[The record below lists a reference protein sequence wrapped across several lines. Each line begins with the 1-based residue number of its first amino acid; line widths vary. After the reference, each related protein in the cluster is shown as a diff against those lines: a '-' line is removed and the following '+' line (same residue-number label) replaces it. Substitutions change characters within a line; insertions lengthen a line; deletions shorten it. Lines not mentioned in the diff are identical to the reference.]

1 MRSMTKF
8 LALAAFAAVL
18 SPAFAETT
26 IEKEFPL
33 AAGGAL
39 ILQTDGGA
47 VTVVGQ
53 DRSTVKIVITTELK
67 DPESDYSFTY
77 DTTPQQV
84 KLVVKRRGGAVGGW
98 FGSWSGKNLS
108 FRVEMPRS
116 ASCTVSTAGGPIRAE
131 GLAAGADLSTSGGP
145 VTVQRVTGTVKADTS
160 GGPIEIEE
168 VDGTV
173 NADTSGGPIRI
184 SKVTGDISADTS
196 GGGIEISEA
205 GGRVDADTSGGP
217 ISVRFAA
224 ANFKGGSLDTSGG
237 GITIEVDPAAKLS
250 LDASTSGGSVS
261 CDLPVT
267 VVGDRERS
275 ELKGDI
281 NGGGALL
288 RARSSGGGIR
298 IRAR

>member
-1 MRSMTKF
+1 MRPMGR
-8 LALAAFAAVL
+8 LLVLAALAALLPAAL
-18 SPAFAETT
+18 AETT

-33 AAGGAL
+33 AAGGVL
-39 ILQTDGGA
+39 ILETDGGP

-84 KLVVKRRGGAVGGW
+84 KLLVKRRGSSLGGW
-98 FGSWSGKNLS
+98 FGSWGGKGLA
-108 FRVEMPRS
+108 FRVEMPRNARCS
-116 ASCTVSTAGGPIRAE
+116 VSTAGGPIRAE
-131 GLAAGADLSTSGGP
+131 GLAAGAELSTSGGP
-145 VTVQRVTGTVKADTS
+145 ITVQSVTGAVKADTS

-173 NADTSGGPIRI
+173 SADTSGGPIHIRR
-184 SKVTGDISADTS
+184 VTGDISADTS
-196 GGGIEISEA
+196 GGGIEIVEA
-205 GGRVDADTSGGP
+205 GGKVDADTSGGP
-217 ISVRFAA
+217 ISIRFAA
-224 ANFKGGSLDTSGG
+224 GNSKGGSLDTSGG
-237 GITIEVDPAAKLS
+237 GITIEVDPAAKLTI
-250 LDASTSGGSVS
+250 DAATSGGSVS

-267 VVGDRERS
+267 VVGERERS
-275 ELKGDI
+275 ELRGEI
-281 NGGGALL
+281 NGGGAPL